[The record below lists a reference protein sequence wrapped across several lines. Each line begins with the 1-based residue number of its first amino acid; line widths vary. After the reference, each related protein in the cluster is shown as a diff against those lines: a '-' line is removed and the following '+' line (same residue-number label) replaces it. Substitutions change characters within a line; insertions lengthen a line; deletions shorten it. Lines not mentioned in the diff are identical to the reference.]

1 MKFYMRLESEVNE
14 MKKEVI
20 AEMNNFAI
28 RVLKGEGSAHPQEVA
43 ILPEVLHILKTLS
56 EDESGRNED

>member
-1 MKFYMRLESEVNE
+1 

-43 ILPEVLHILKTLS
+43 ILPEVLHILKTLP

>member
-1 MKFYMRLESEVNE
+1 MYSNRTTEREVNE

-43 ILPEVLHILKTLS
+43 ILPEVLHILKALP